1 MNIANFKENE
11 THNTQELKEKK
22 NNHRNK
28 DDILSTNFKELQEK
42 NKTLNNTI
50 DKIEKEILTT
60 KTIILDNNI
69 LKHELMKKIED
80 ESKNKKD
87 IMIEKIH
94 LEKLLQDKDE
104 EILNLKK
111 ENTELK
117 YSNQNL
123 DNNLAQI
130 KNENEEKIKEISI
143 LTLKNEENKNSI
155 GQLKNE
161 NESLTLQLNNLKE
174 KNFELSEQ
182 IKSLNLKVAHLEY
195 DISGMKMELS
205 TKDNELQEVTKNQ
218 DNTQKQFDNL
228 TNEFKELTQKND
240 IMKNDL
246 IEKEKIINLIKT
258 KNEQNEESLKELDSF
273 NQKIRKERNH
283 LQKNLQIFI
292 DENKAAAEHIAKI
305 ENDLVEFNNKNRNL
319 MIQIENI
326 ENENKELVAQIDE
339 ISRQKENSKIKNYIN
354 SLTNKNS
361 QLEDQIQILLNKI
374 EYLNSKNEKNINNQ
388 NFKNNYENMLYIEKE
403 KNKNAGCVID
413 SLRKEIKFLKEE
425 NLKLSKQI
433 FQINTNYNTTS
444 SGEDN
449 IYLKELITDLH
460 NQIGTLSK
468 ELNGLK
474 NKNNQRLSVQN
485 SKSDEGINKTYTMIN
500 PSSSE
505 Y

>member
-1 MNIANFKENE
+1 
-11 THNTQELKEKK
+11 
-22 NNHRNK
+22 
-28 DDILSTNFKELQEK
+28 
-42 NKTLNNTI
+42 
-50 DKIEKEILTT
+50 
-60 KTIILDNNI
+60 
-69 LKHELMKKIED
+69 
-80 ESKNKKD
+80 
-87 IMIEKIH
+87 
-94 LEKLLQDKDE
+94 
-104 EILNLKK
+104 
-111 ENTELK
+111 
-117 YSNQNL
+117 
-123 DNNLAQI
+123 
-130 KNENEEKIKEISI
+130 
-143 LTLKNEENKNSI
+143 
-155 GQLKNE
+155 
-161 NESLTLQLNNLKE
+161 
-174 KNFELSEQ
+174 
-182 IKSLNLKVAHLEY
+182 
-195 DISGMKMELS
+195 
-205 TKDNELQEVTKNQ
+205 
-218 DNTQKQFDNL
+218 
-228 TNEFKELTQKND
+228 
-240 IMKNDL
+240 MKNDL

-388 NFKNNYENMLYIEKE
+388 NLKNNYENMLYIEKE